1 MKKLFCC
8 SFAVLSPYSCL
19 RPAQTYPTPHTAH
32 NARLPPVLPCLQAL
46 DSYQAL
52 WAQLEDIDR
61 HTQLLDP
68 PQALAHPYASCS
80 RCIALGNGASCQ
92 LQLSAAAPR
101 GMPAVVFHGPSSIVA
116 RLQAAWYGGAAQQW
130 DEQQSVRENLQ
141 EVLQVSR
148 QQQQVQQQQQ
158 EGCRSG
164 FTCGSSSSKGL
175 GIPGVGISLIASGSP
190 GLLLLLPY
198 PMHLM
203 QKTSHAC
210 RSSESLQVQLP
221 APKPGS
227 KRGCAAA
234 ASAAGA
240 SGIEQAEAAAGSE
253 ADDASDDDYDM
264 AEDGACCICYSLHLP
279 DPAHPDQI
287 GGCSATAVACGCR
300 CASRAAQLNVHLHLL
315 PRGMSCL
322 HGILYLAGHSR
333 TFLAPPSH
341 KPVPL
346 LFTHTPHLPAHWAT
360 PAGAAPSVTC
370 PGASC
375 SRVFHAMCLAEW
387 LGALPTSRRVFDTLF
402 GSCPFC
408 NGPIGVSTR
417 PAAH

>member
-1 MKKLFCC
+1 M
-8 SFAVLSPYSCL
+8 CL
-19 RPAQTYPTPHTAH
+19 QLHDAAGRLHTAELQ
-32 NARLPPVLPCLQAL
+32 LPAGFPVSAPAVTVHLPKPFKLKWLPGHTLLQLKQQLQQAL

-141 EVLQVSR
+141 EVLQV
-148 QQQQVQQQQQ
+148 
-158 EGCRSG
+158 
-164 FTCGSSSSKGL
+164 
-175 GIPGVGISLIASGSP
+175 
-190 GLLLLLPY
+190 
-198 PMHLM
+198 
-203 QKTSHAC
+203 
-210 RSSESLQVQLP
+210 QLP

-287 GGCSATAVACGCR
+287 G
-300 CASRAAQLNVHLHLL
+300 
-315 PRGMSCL
+315 
-322 HGILYLAGHSR
+322 
-333 TFLAPPSH
+333 
-341 KPVPL
+341 
-346 LFTHTPHLPAHWAT
+346 
-360 PAGAAPSVTC
+360 AAPSVTC